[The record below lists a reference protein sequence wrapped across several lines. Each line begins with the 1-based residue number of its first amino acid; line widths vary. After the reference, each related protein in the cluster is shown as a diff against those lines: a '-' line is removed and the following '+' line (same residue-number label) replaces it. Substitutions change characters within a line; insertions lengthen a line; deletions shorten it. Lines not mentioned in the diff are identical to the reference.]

1 MQIVIDTE
9 RISRRGLSINEYLTL
24 YSIYQKQNNKSIDYT
39 DRKVDYLSL
48 ASKGY
53 ISIDGATVSL
63 LPRSLYLIEGIGRDY
78 TQLATAIR
86 ECFPKGSKDG
96 KYPWRGT
103 IKILVDKLRKLDK
116 SHGMADYNNDQILA
130 VCRDYVSQFNVMTM
144 DRGMQIA
151 PYFVEKEGNSTLMS
165 WLEKE
170 DEPSIQTN
178 SMEIKL

>member
-1 MQIVIDTE
+1 MQIIIDTE
-9 RISRRGLSINEYLTL
+9 RLKKRDINVNEYLL
-24 YSIYQKQNNKSIDYT
+24 LFSIYSQQNGRSIDYME
-39 DRKVDYLSL
+39 RKADYLSL
-48 ASKGY
+48 SSKGY
-53 ISIDGATVSL
+53 ISIDGAMVNL

-78 TQLATAIR
+78 TQLATDIR

-103 IKILVDKLRKLDK
+103 IKSLVDKLRKLDK
-116 SHGMADYNNDQILA
+116 GHGMGDYANEQIVA
-130 VCRDYVSQFNVMTM
+130 VCKNYTDQFNLMTM

-151 PYFVEKEGNSTLMS
+151 PYFIEKDGNSTLMA

-170 DEPSIQTN
+170 DEVITTTK